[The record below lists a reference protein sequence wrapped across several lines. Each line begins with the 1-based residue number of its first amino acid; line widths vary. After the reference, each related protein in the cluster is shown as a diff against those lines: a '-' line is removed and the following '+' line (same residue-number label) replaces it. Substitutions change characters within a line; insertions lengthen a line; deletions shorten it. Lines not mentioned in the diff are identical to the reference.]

1 MSDKNR
7 PGMGFEVNI
16 RSGESDGS
24 APRVDGD
31 TPFRIAVLGDF
42 SGAFDQ
48 SAVNDKPLAER
59 RLISIDRDNFDEV
72 LAGFGLCFHIDLAGN
87 TIAIE
92 INALEDFHPD
102 ALYDRLEIFSKL
114 RGIRRRL
121 KDKKRFDEAAAEIMG
136 WLVPEA
142 TDTPSQQNIA
152 PRQPSQ
158 DVAQQ
163 GLLDSILDS
172 NPQPSSDLEKAATPS
187 AIDQLARAFAE
198 SHWDMRPAEAS
209 QTDRL
214 PMYYYDDEGE
224 TVLMACA
231 EIYLTE
237 KGGNRLSNQGLMAV
251 WSVRNMDAVRSSDFG
266 SLATGNNLRGR
277 WAG

>member
-1 MSDKNR
+1 LRAPYGAKSS
-7 PGMGFEVNI
+7 PIEAFSFEEMPEPNCHECFLW
-16 RSGESDGS
+16 GN
-24 APRVDGD
+24 A
-31 TPFRIAVLGDF
+31 
-42 SGAFDQ
+42 AF
-48 SAVNDKPLAER
+48 VKAE
-59 RLISIDRDNFDEV
+59 
-72 LAGFGLCFHIDLAGN
+72 
-87 TIAIE
+87 
-92 INALEDFHPD
+92 
-102 ALYDRLEIFSKL
+102 
-114 RGIRRRL
+114 
-121 KDKKRFDEAAAEIMG
+121 
-136 WLVPEA
+136 
-142 TDTPSQQNIA
+142 
-152 PRQPSQ
+152 
-158 DVAQQ
+158 
-163 GLLDSILDS
+163 
-172 NPQPSSDLEKAATPS
+172 
-187 AIDQLARAFAE
+187 QLARAFAE